1 MEKEE
6 IKNILSR
13 NNLSIINE
21 RRVNDCGYML
31 KVSNGAIINV
41 FDTGNYN
48 VQGRNTAEIK
58 KYYLP
63 ILVYQQIKKYLLY
76 MVMTM
81 YQELNLKLC

>member
-58 KYYLP
+58 KN
-63 ILVYQQIKKYLLY
+63 IIYQSSCTNK
-76 MVMTM
+76 
-81 YQELNLKLC
+81 